1 MPGLLS
7 QENRQALARVL
18 LDTTQA
24 ASNNAASTVAAPV
37 DALAWALRKF
47 GAPIPQTPFGGSDWM
62 KAQGLTRDV
71 QSPVA
76 NVIGES
82 IGNVLPIVATA
93 KAPQIASGLLNM
105 AENAMA
111 HPTLNKQA
119 GVFLMHTPSKPNPAV
134 GSRYEREFMGGLA
147 DKTPRTIEDLKGS
160 NLVLMPWDS
169 TSRNFKVTK
178 ISDETLPTPVVT
190 TGGQDFA
197 RDAAHIAADIG
208 GASNFEIARRIQN
221 RNKTAGIENI
231 QAGGN
236 GNVFMLPVT
245 MGAEAENF
253 STMPSDAILQL
264 FKNANLSKKDIKYL
278 NEQVRNEPLKTP
290 KGQIRPFGGF
300 IGLQDPDV
308 AQQLLTG
315 ARVDTTAGNLRKGMV
330 SALTKKGNQKIL
342 GFNAQDLSAS
352 LMDDALR
359 GVDKG
364 YAGNTL
370 IRAVEGTP
378 LSAST
383 HPAYDTDF
391 GGRYFGSLM
400 NNIPAEVLMPKTFER
415 ISKELS
421 GRKGDIRNMT
431 LGAMEKRGS
440 NFSEYVDDRVINNVN
455 DYLRGLLR

>member
-7 QENRQALARVL
+7 QENRQALARGL

-47 GAPIPQTPFGGSDWM
+47 GAPIPQAPFGGSDWM
-62 KAQGLTRDV
+62 RSQGLMRDV

-76 NVIGES
+76 NAVGETIG
-82 IGNVLPIVATA
+82 GVLPIAAAA

-111 HPTLNKQA
+111 QPTLNKQA
-119 GVFLMHTPSKPNPAV
+119 GVFLMHTPTKPNPAV
-134 GSRYEREFMGGLA
+134 GTRYEREFMGGLA
-147 DKTPRTIEDLKGS
+147 DKTPRKIEDLKNS

-178 ISDETLPTPVVT
+178 ISDETLPTPVIT
-190 TGGQDFA
+190 TGGQDFS

-208 GASNFEIARRIQN
+208 GASNFEIARRIQS

-236 GNVFMLPVT
+236 GDVFMLPVT
-245 MGAEAENF
+245 MGAKAENF

-264 FKNANLSKKDIKYL
+264 FNNANLSKKDIKYL
-278 NEQVRNEPLKTP
+278 NDQVRNHPLQTP
-290 KGQIRPFGGF
+290 KGLTRPFGGF

-330 SALTKKGNQKIL
+330 SALTKIGNQRIL
-342 GFNAQDLSAS
+342 GFNADDLSAS

-370 IRAVEGTP
+370 IKAVEGTP

-421 GRKGDIRNMT
+421 GKKGDIRNMT

-440 NFSEYVDDRVINNVN
+440 NFSEYVDDRVINSVN
-455 DYLRGLLR
+455 EYLLGRQR